1 MVIGGGPSGMEAARV
16 AALRGHRVEL
26 WDDRPR
32 LGGRLRLAAVPP
44 HKARYGE
51 ACDYLER
58 EIRKLGVDIHL
69 NAAVTEVEL
78 DSRKPDAVILA
89 TGSVPFVPPIQGLS
103 GRRGRTGRRRSGG
116 QSPGRRR
123 VAIIGGGAIGAET
136 AHLLVEEEDREVYLI
151 EMRDGI
157 AVDLPQDARIC
168 LLHAF
173 EQTPSLHQIT
183 NAKVTAVTPESITL
197 ERQGQTEVVD
207 RLDTII
213 LAVGARANQGL
224 RPALEALGIPFLVSG
239 DATGPKDYVKAI
251 YEGFVAGNTI
261 AE

>member
-1 MVIGGGPSGMEAARV
+1 M
-16 AALRGHRVEL
+16 
-26 WDDRPR
+26 
-32 LGGRLRLAAVPP
+32 P
-44 HKARYGE
+44 HS
-51 ACDYLER
+51 D
-58 EIRKLGVDIHL
+58 V
-69 NAAVTEVEL
+69 
-78 DSRKPDAVILA
+78 
-89 TGSVPFVPPIQGLS
+89 F
-103 GRRGRTGRRRSGG
+103 
-116 QSPGRRR
+116 
-123 VAIIGGGAIGAET
+123 IIGGGAIGAET

-173 EQTPSLHQIT
+173 GQTPSLHQIT
-183 NAKVTAVTPESITL
+183 NAKVTAVTPGSITL

-224 RPALEALGIPFLVSG
+224 RPALEARGIPFLVSG